1 MIVRAA
7 IMAFV
12 VSLSVPLVA
21 LAQSSGST
29 EKSVQNLNLQDI
41 AEDSVIVLSKEE
53 SGIAGYF
60 LTEYAYIDSACPDGI
75 QLVYYSGPTVDI
87 NDRSLRLN
95 EQRLC
100 SRRVY
105 ESGGDD

>member
-1 MIVRAA
+1 
-7 IMAFV
+7 MAFL

-29 EKSVQNLNLQDI
+29 ERSIQNLNLQDI

-60 LTEYAYIDSACPDGI
+60 QTEYAYIDSACPDVI
-75 QLVYYSGPTVDI
+75 QLVYFSGPTVDI
-87 NDRSLRLN
+87 NDQVLRLN
-95 EQRLC
+95 ERRLC
-100 SRRVY
+100 STRVY
-105 ESGGDD
+105 DSGGDD

>member
-1 MIVRAA
+1 
-7 IMAFV
+7 MAFV

-21 LAQSSGST
+21 LAQSSGGT

-60 LTEYAYIDSACPDGI
+60 QTEYAYIDSACPDGI
-75 QLVYYSGPTVDI
+75 QLVFYSGPTVDI

-95 EQRLC
+95 ERKLC
-100 SRRVY
+100 THRVY
-105 ESGGDD
+105 DSGGGD

>member
-1 MIVRAA
+1 MILRAGIIA
-7 IMAFV
+7 ILF
-12 VSLSVPLVA
+12 SLSVPLA
-21 LAQSSGST
+21 SLAQSSGST
-29 EKSVQNLNLQDI
+29 EKSIQNLNLQDI

-75 QLVYYSGPTVDI
+75 QLVFYSGPTVDI

-100 SRRVY
+100 SQRVY
-105 ESGGDD
+105 DSGGDD